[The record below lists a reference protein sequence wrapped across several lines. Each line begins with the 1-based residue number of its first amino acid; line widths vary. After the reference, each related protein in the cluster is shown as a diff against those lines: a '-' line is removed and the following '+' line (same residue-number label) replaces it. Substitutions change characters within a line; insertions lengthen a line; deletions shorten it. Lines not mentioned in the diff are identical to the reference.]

1 LNNAKGKT
9 AVIDYGAGNLHSVM
23 CALRRAGADAFVAES
38 PSELCDCGGIILPGV
53 GAFGYAMRSLR
64 DSGFDIAIKGAAK
77 RGVPLLGICLGMQ
90 ILFSESEESPGE
102 EGLNILPG
110 KVTLLKAEGLKTPH
124 MGWTDIFDC
133 GGRLLQGV
141 NSGEFMYFVHSFG
154 VHSEGCRAAA
164 AQYGEIFDAAA
175 ERGNVFAT
183 QFHPEK
189 SGESG
194 AKILRNF
201 MRICEEENA

>member
-1 LNNAKGKT
+1 
-9 AVIDYGAGNLHSVM
+9 M
-23 CALRRAGADAFVAES
+23 
-38 PSELCDCGGIILPGV
+38 
-53 GAFGYAMRSLR
+53 
-64 DSGFDIAIKGAAK
+64 
-77 RGVPLLGICLGMQ
+77 
-90 ILFSESEESPGE
+90 
-102 EGLNILPG
+102 
-110 KVTLLKAEGLKTPH
+110 
-124 MGWTDIFDC
+124 
-133 GGRLLQGV
+133 QGV

-154 VHSEGCRAAA
+154 VHSEGCSAAA